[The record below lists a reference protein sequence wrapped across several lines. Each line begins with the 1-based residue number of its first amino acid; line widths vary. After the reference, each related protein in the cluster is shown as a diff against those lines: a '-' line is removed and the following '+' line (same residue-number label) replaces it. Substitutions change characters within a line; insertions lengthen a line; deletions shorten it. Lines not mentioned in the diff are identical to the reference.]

1 MFQALG
7 DKDHTE
13 FCVLSSVKFKTV
25 FDTFKSN
32 NNNKKKSE
40 MANSVT
46 TPCKAPLSPSCN
58 ILPPSIRVFLVTVS
72 QPNLGVEAAAK

>member
-1 MFQALG
+1 
-7 DKDHTE
+7 
-13 FCVLSSVKFKTV
+13 
-25 FDTFKSN
+25 
-32 NNNKKKSE
+32 